1 MESLLARQ
9 VVQASSS
16 HVIHVGNFCVR
27 SVSKPCANATQR
39 SLARLPITPL
49 PSIVYAPAISV
60 S

>member
-16 HVIHVGNFCVR
+16 HVIHVGNFHLRSECEQAVR
-27 SVSKPCANATQR
+27 DATQP
-39 SLARLPITPL
+39 SLARLPITP
-49 PSIVYAPAISV
+49 SIVYAPALSV